1 MINSQIVKTAYAN
14 IYSEPSFN
22 SEMVTQALFFESLKV
37 VSDQDN
43 WLEVSQWDGYKGYVH
58 KFYLSSYDS
67 YGEGELN
74 LTSRYT
80 DLYKDKNFET
90 SVLTVPFGATVKYY
104 DVIENGYKINI
115 DSKEYY
121 IKQLINSHDLSKR
134 QKVLHYCKMLMG
146 SPYLWGGKTPFGYD
160 CSGLIQSIYKMVK
173 INFKRD
179 TSDQIQDSRFASIS
193 VNDAQAGDIVFFDFE
208 GNGVDHVGI
217 WYGDD
222 MVVHCSGQVKVQSI
236 HDDSN
241 KKLLDYII
249 DIKSLDD
256 FLDCLLYTSPS
267 PRD

>member
-134 QKVLHYCKMLMG
+134 QKVLHYCRMLMG

-160 CSGLIQSIYKMVK
+160 CSGLIQSIYKMVE
-173 INFKRD
+173 INFRRD

-193 VNDAQAGDIVFFDFE
+193 INDAHPGDIVFFDFE

-256 FLDCLLYTSPS
+256 FLDE
-267 PRD
+267 

>member
-14 IYSEPSFN
+14 IYSEPRFN

-43 WLEVSQWDGYKGYVH
+43 WLEVSQWDGYIGYVH
-58 KFYLSSYDS
+58 KFYLSNNDS
-67 YGEGELN
+67 YGESELN

-80 DLYKDKNFET
+80 DLYIDKNFET

-121 IKQLINSHDLSKR
+121 IKKIVDNHDLSKR
-134 QKVLHYCKMLMG
+134 QKVLHYCRMLMG

-160 CSGLIQSIYKMVK
+160 CSGLIQSIYKMVE
-173 INFKRD
+173 INFRRD
-179 TSDQIQDSRFASIS
+179 TSDQIQDSRFTSIS
-193 VNDAQAGDIVFFDFE
+193 VNDAQPGDIVFFDFE

-236 HDDSN
+236 HDDSS

-249 DIKSLDD
+249 DIKSLGD
-256 FLDCLLYTSPS
+256 FLDE
-267 PRD
+267 